1 MEMRSSEKHKALTY
15 SENACHTC
23 ESVQK
28 RNRGVT
34 NFVVLY
40 RVSTK
45 SSEFSGVKLS
55 VELFFQLVQVSLGLP
70 RPGRRQKRNMYTLKF
85 PVCQGPLTCSGWALD
100 SDRMRSNAYNSKCT
114 PRPTKTS
121 KFTSVKLVVALNL
134 APSCN

>member
-1 MEMRSSEKHKALTY
+1 MEMGSIEKHKVLTY

-55 VELFFQLVQVSLGLP
+55 VEPSFQVVYVSLGLP
-70 RPGRRQKRNMYTLKF
+70 RPGRRQKRSTVHAEISCL
-85 PVCQGPLTCSGWALD
+85 SGA
-100 SDRMRSNAYNSKCT
+100 SHV
-114 PRPTKTS
+114 
-121 KFTSVKLVVALNL
+121 FLVGARLG
-134 APSCN
+134 